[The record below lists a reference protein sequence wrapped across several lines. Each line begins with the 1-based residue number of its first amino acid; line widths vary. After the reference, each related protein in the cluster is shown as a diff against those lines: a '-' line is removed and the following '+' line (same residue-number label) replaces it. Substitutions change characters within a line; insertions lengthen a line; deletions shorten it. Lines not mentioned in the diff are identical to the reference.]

1 MGMDARFVTMD
12 GKTNDVLL
20 TPFATGKVVGVLCP
34 LIDALS
40 QYDVAM
46 ICIRIGGVN
55 LLVAK
60 CEVVQHVVVATE
72 YHADSAVRTVL

>member
-20 TPFATGKVVGVLCP
+20 APFATGKVVGVLCP
-34 LIDALS
+34 LIDALL

-46 ICIRIGGVN
+46 VCIRIGCVN

-72 YHADSAVRTVL
+72 YHADSAVRTIL

>member
-34 LIDALS
+34 FINALL
-40 QYDVAM
+40 QYYVAM
-46 ICIRIGGVN
+46 VCIRIGSVYP
-55 LLVAK
+55 LVAK
-60 CEVVQHVVVATE
+60 GEVVQHVVIATE
-72 YHADSAVRTVL
+72 YHADSAVRTIL

>member
-1 MGMDARFVTMD
+1 MGMDACFVTMD

-20 TPFATGKVVGVLCP
+20 APFATGKVVGVPCP
-34 LIDALS
+34 LIDALL

-46 ICIRIGGVN
+46 VCIRIGSVN

-60 CEVVQHVVVATE
+60 GEVVQHVVVATE
-72 YHADSAVRTVL
+72 NHADGAVRTIL